1 MTLGLTQLW
10 INHLVRTSPSAL
22 HQWQGVT
29 KSTMSLH
36 TIEGVSFHLKPNR
49 DVTEIMPPLRRD
61 QRLEGGRTHLYI
73 CPLVTQ
79 QKRQI
84 RKIPFLSICNLLLL
98 PLFQSFYLWH
108 RKLCGMHHTSDH
120 ISSFHH
126 LFLQYRAGTGWAFQ
140 LIVSI
145 TSIINSELK
154 KLKKKKI
161 GTRVTWK
168 NSSGNRVRVHGTRV
182 PKTKKKILSLRSL

>member
-1 MTLGLTQLW
+1 
-10 INHLVRTSPSAL
+10 
-22 HQWQGVT
+22 
-29 KSTMSLH
+29 MSLH

-49 DVTEIMPPLRRD
+49 NVTKIIPPLRRH
-61 QRLEGGRTHLYI
+61 QRLERERTHLYK
-73 CPLVTQ
+73 CPLATQ
-79 QKRQI
+79 QGEI
-84 RKIPFLSICNLLLL
+84 RKITFLNICNLLLL
-98 PLFQSFYLWH
+98 LLSQSFWIWH
-108 RKLCGMHHTSDH
+108 WRLCGRRHTDDH

-126 LFLQYRAGTGWAFQ
+126 LFLQYRAGTGQAFP

-182 PKTKKKILSLRSL
+182 PKKKF